1 MTDRLKGC
9 GTALVTP
16 FCDGKVDYEAYGR
29 LVRRQLEAGVDFLV
43 PLATT
48 GETPTLS
55 PDEKTRL
62 LRMTRELA
70 PDTPIVAG
78 VGSNSL
84 DATLENI
91 SLLVGFEN
99 IRATSLHRPEN
110 LAFEGRSIA
119 GIAAARGCLHTL
131 MNAGC
136 DAVVIACNTATAV
149 AAGALRSEYPD
160 FPILGLEPA
169 VGPALRAER
178 GKILLLAT
186 PATARHKTYPPRVI
200 VGVER
205 NLASD
210 VERAYGCPSALHA
223 LARRTLSAYSGYSA
237 VVTGCSH
244 YAHLA
249 PYMHCRVYDGADGVA
264 RRLAA
269 IFSSVRT

>member
-1 MTDRLKGC
+1 MRIGLFDSGIGGLTVMAACK
-9 GTALVTP
+9 
-16 FCDGKVDYEAYGR
+16 
-29 LVRRQLEAGVDFLV
+29 
-43 PLATT
+43 
-48 GETPTLS
+48 
-55 PDEKTRL
+55 RL
-62 LRMTRELA
+62 LPRASYLYMDDA
-70 PDTPIVAG
+70 PDAPYGEKSDEEI
-78 VGSNSL
+78 
-84 DATLENI
+84 
-91 SLLVGFEN
+91 
-99 IRATSLHRPEN
+99 
-110 LAFEGRSIA
+110 
-119 GIAAARGCLHTL
+119 IAAARGCLHTL

-160 FPILGLEPA
+160 FPILGLEPS